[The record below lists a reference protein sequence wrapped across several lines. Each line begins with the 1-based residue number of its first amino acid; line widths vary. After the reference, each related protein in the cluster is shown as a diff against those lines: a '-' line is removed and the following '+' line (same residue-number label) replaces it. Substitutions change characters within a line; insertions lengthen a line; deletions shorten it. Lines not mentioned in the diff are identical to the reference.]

1 MPRVLA
7 VLPALRPGGAE
18 MQLTHLLLALPRE
31 TFTCELVTLFS
42 VESAGELGARLR
54 AGDVVWRDLAVSPSA
69 DRPMGAGHAARNL
82 WRSRRALA
90 AQIGAFRPDVVYSRL
105 WYAGVAVGSLDRR
118 RLGFAH
124 VANEENTLDS
134 LDDSGRVKRQL
145 RRWVVGQADRWVAPT
160 RGLYDQL
167 VRAGAAA
174 DRGRVIHNSTPLP
187 ELTSCSPAVPGGP
200 LRVAAMGRL
209 VPAKGF
215 GRLLEVA
222 RRLRASGTP
231 FTLEVAGEGPERAAL
246 EERARA
252 LGVADVVRF
261 VGHVAD
267 PHAFLRERD
276 VFVLTSHTEGFANV
290 LAEAMA
296 CGRPTLAFDID
307 FGPSELIRHGETG
320 YLVPDGDLEAFAAH
334 LRTLAGQPELR
345 ATLGRAGRER
355 AEREFSVPRMAAR
368 FGELFSEAARLGRGR
383 EVGDHVRH
391 SW

>member
-31 TFTCELVTLFS
+31 TFACELVTLFS
-42 VESAGELGARLR
+42 HGTGGELGARLR
-54 AGDVVWRDLAVSPSA
+54 AGGVAWHDLAAAPSA

-90 AQIGAFRPDVVYSRL
+90 RHIGAFRPDVVYSRL

-134 LDDSGRVKRQL
+134 LDDSGRVKRLL
-145 RRWVVGQADRWVAPT
+145 RRWVVGQADCWVAPT
-160 RGLYDQL
+160 QGLHDQL

-174 DRGRVIHNSTPLP
+174 DRGRVIYNATPLP
-187 ELTSCSPAVPGGP
+187 ELTPAPAAPGGP
-200 LRVAAMGRL
+200 LRIAAMGRL

-231 FTLEVAGEGPERAAL
+231 FTVEVAGEGPERAAL

-252 LGVADVVRF
+252 LGVADAVRF

-276 VFVLTSHTEGFANV
+276 VFALTSHTEGFANV

-296 CGRPTLAFDID
+296 CGRPTVAFDIE
-307 FGPSELIRHGETG
+307 FGPNELIRHGETG
-320 YLVPDGDLEAFAAH
+320 YLVPDGDLDGFAAH
-334 LRTLAGQPELR
+334 LRALAGGPELR

-355 AEREFSVPRMAAR
+355 AEQEFSVARMAAR
-368 FGELFSEAARLGRGR
+368 FGDLFSEAARLGRGQG
-383 EVGDHVRH
+383 VGDHVRH